1 MENKSYCESKL
12 RDVMETLFL
21 DLVKSNPKDVI
32 NFSID
37 WLMQKG
43 GYTANGLTLD
53 ERHELLGLRKEIKKL
68 RELEAEYKRLN
79 NHEFH
84 GADTDEEDDEEE
96 EEEEKSSSQSRLS
109 HIRGPRIAVSA
120 EAYGEYNKK
129 GDFKPVVFPKTEDQ
143 ANSILSRIIQSFL
156 FNSLDSKELKIIIDA
171 MEIKN
176 FKKGEI
182 IINQGDQGDCLYV
195 VEQGELECHKTFSDG
210 NERLVKRYTEGEAFG
225 ELALLYN
232 CPRAAKVVA
241 SSEEVILWKLDRETF
256 NVIVKEAAM

>member
-1 MENKSYCESKL
+1 MENQDYCESKL
-12 RDVMETLFL
+12 REVVEPLFL

-43 GYTANGLTLD
+43 GYTANGLTLED
-53 ERHELLGLRKEIKKL
+53 RHELLDLRKEIKKL
-68 RELEAEYKRLN
+68 RELETEHKRLN
-79 NHEFH
+79 KSEFQ
-84 GADTDEEDDEEE
+84 ANDTDEDEEE
-96 EEEEKSSSQSRLS
+96 DVEEKPSEQQGIS

-120 EAYGEYNKK
+120 EVYGEYNKK

-156 FNSLDSKELKIIIDA
+156 FNSLESKELKIIIDA
-171 MEIKN
+171 MELK
-176 FKKGEI
+176 KYSKGEV
-182 IINQGDQGDCLYV
+182 IINQGDHGDCLYV
-195 VEQGELECHKTFSDG
+195 VEQGELECFKTFSDG
-210 NERLVKRYTEGEAFG
+210 SERLVKRYTEGEAFG

-232 CPRAAKVVA
+232 CPRAAKVV
-241 SSEEVILWKLDRETF
+241 SSNEVTLWKLDRETF